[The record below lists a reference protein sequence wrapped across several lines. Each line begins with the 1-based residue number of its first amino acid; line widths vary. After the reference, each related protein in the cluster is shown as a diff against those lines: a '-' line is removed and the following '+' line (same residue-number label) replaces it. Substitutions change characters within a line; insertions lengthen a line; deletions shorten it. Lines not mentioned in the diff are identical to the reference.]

1 MKFSVLYRSF
11 APVFDTILFFIIFFF
26 RRTSYFKSFN
36 APVFANGRGGIKKTE
51 MSKEK
56 FIYNKQ
62 TLQYEQI
69 EVSWKEVGLKVF
81 GFFCAILFTLALT
94 FPLWRKLIPVDSQI
108 QQKNQE
114 IEQYALK
121 LDAMQ
126 KHVETMDKAL
136 SSLHNRSNGVYRK
149 MFNMNPMDE
158 SRWLSGTGGH
168 DKYANFAKFASTES
182 IIDMQERVEL
192 LSRQI
197 GLHSKSLDTIAGMV
211 NEKEKM
217 LSSIPSIKPVREDKL
232 HESISVLSGFGYRIH
247 PIYKVKRFHAGID
260 FSADQGVAIQATGDG
275 VVIRAGKDGGY
286 GNVVVISHGY
296 GYETLYGHMSKIEV
310 QEGQHLKRG
319 QRIGLIGSTGAST
332 GPHCHYEVHVNGTVV
347 NPLNFVHD
355 GLTPSEYA
363 ALVQAAMS
371 ENNSFD

>member
-1 MKFSVLYRSF
+1 
-11 APVFDTILFFIIFFF
+11 
-26 RRTSYFKSFN
+26 
-36 APVFANGRGGIKKTE
+36 

-69 EVSWKEVGLKVF
+69 EVSWKEIGLKIF
-81 GFFCAILFTLALT
+81 GFICAIIMT
-94 FPLWRKLIPVDSQI
+94 FVITYPLWRPIIPVSAEVQR
-108 QQKNQE
+108 KNQE
-114 IEQYALK
+114 IEQLVLRY
-121 LDAMQ
+121 DAMQ

-136 SSLHNRSNGVYRK
+136 ASLHNRSNGVYRK
-149 MFNMNPMDE
+149 MFNMDPIDE
-158 SRWLSGTGGH
+158 SRWLAGSGGH
-168 DKYANFAKFASTES
+168 DKYANLAKFASAETVIET
-182 IIDMQERVEL
+182 QERVEI
-192 LSRQI
+192 LSHQI
-197 GLHSKSLDTIAGMV
+197 ALHSRSLDTIAGLV

-247 PIYKVKRFHAGID
+247 PIYRVKRFHAGID
-260 FSADQGVAIQATGDG
+260 FSADHGTAIQATGDG
-275 VVIRAGKDGGY
+275 VVVRAGRDGGY

-310 QEGQHLKRG
+310 QDGQRVKRG

-332 GPHCHYEVHVNGTVV
+332 GPHCHYEVHVNGKVV
-347 NPLNFVHD
+347 NPLSFVHD

>member
-1 MKFSVLYRSF
+1 VYC
-11 APVFDTILFFIIFFF
+11 FFGGGHGG
-26 RRTSYFKSFN
+26 FN
-36 APVFANGRGGIKKTE
+36 NTE
-51 MSKEK
+51 MSKER

-62 TLQYEQI
+62 TLQYEKI
-69 EVSWKEVGLKVF
+69 EVSGKEVALKVF
-81 GFFCAILFTLALT
+81 GFFCAVLTTLAIT

-114 IEQYALK
+114 IEQLVLRY
-121 LDAMQ
+121 DAMQ

-149 MFNMNPMDE
+149 MFNMSPMDE
-158 SRWLSGTGGH
+158 SRWLAGIGGH
-168 DKYANFAKFASTES
+168 DKYDNLAKFASSQTVVET
-182 IIDMQERVEL
+182 QERVEL

-197 GLHSKSLDTIAGMV
+197 AVHSKSLDTISGLV
-211 NEKEKM
+211 NEKERM

-275 VVIRAGKDGGY
+275 VVTRAGRDGGY

-310 QEGQHLKRG
+310 QDGQKVKRG

>member
-1 MKFSVLYRSF
+1 
-11 APVFDTILFFIIFFF
+11 
-26 RRTSYFKSFN
+26 
-36 APVFANGRGGIKKTE
+36 

-69 EVSWKEVGLKVF
+69 EVSWKEIGLKAF
-81 GFFCAILFTLALT
+81 GIFCAITMTFGIT
-94 FPLWRKLIPVDSQI
+94 FPLWRQLIPVSAEVQR
-108 QQKNQE
+108 KNQE
-114 IEQYALK
+114 IEQLVLK
-121 LDAMQ
+121 YDAMQ

-136 SSLHNRSNGVYRK
+136 SSLHSRSNGVYRK
-149 MFNMNPMDE
+149 MFNMDPIDE
-158 SRWLSGTGGH
+158 SRWLAGSGGH
-168 DKYANFAKFASTES
+168 DKYANLAKFASAETVIET
-182 IIDMQERVEL
+182 QERVEL
-192 LSRQI
+192 LSHQI
-197 GLHSKSLDTIAGMV
+197 ALHSRSLDTIAGMV

-232 HESISVLSGFGYRIH
+232 HESINVLSGFGYRIH
-247 PIYKVKRFHAGID
+247 PIYRVKKFHAGID
-260 FSADQGVAIQATGDG
+260 FSADHGTAIQATGDG
-275 VVIRAGKDGGY
+275 VVVRAGRDGGY

-310 QEGQHLKRG
+310 QNGQKVKRG

-332 GPHCHYEVHVNGTVV
+332 GPHCHYEVHVNGKVV
-347 NPLNFVHD
+347 NPLSFVHD

>member
-1 MKFSVLYRSF
+1 MHPLF
-11 APVFDTILFFIIFFF
+11 A
-26 RRTSYFKSFN
+26 S
-36 APVFANGRGGIKKTE
+36 GGCGIKQTE

-62 TLQYEQI
+62 TLQYERI
-69 EVSWKEVGLKVF
+69 EVSGKEVGLKIF
-81 GFFCAILFTLALT
+81 GFISAAVMTAVLT
-94 FPLWRKLIPVDSQI
+94 FPLWKQLIPVDARL

-121 LDAMQ
+121 LNAMQ

-158 SRWLSGTGGH
+158 SRWLAGTGGH
-168 DKYANFAKFASTES
+168 DKYADFAKFASTES
-182 IIDMQERVEL
+182 IIDMQDRVEL

-197 GLHSKSLDTIAGMV
+197 GLHSRSLDTIAGLV

-275 VVIRAGKDGGY
+275 VIVRAGKDGGY
-286 GNVVVISHGY
+286 GNVVVIKHGY

-310 QEGQHLKRG
+310 QEGQHVKRG
-319 QRIGLIGSTGAST
+319 QRIGLIGSTGHST

-347 NPLNFVHD
+347 NPLDFVHD

>member
-1 MKFSVLYRSF
+1 
-11 APVFDTILFFIIFFF
+11 
-26 RRTSYFKSFN
+26 
-36 APVFANGRGGIKKTE
+36 

-62 TLQYEQI
+62 TLQYERI
-69 EVSWKEVGLKVF
+69 EVSGKEVGLKIF
-81 GFFCAILFTLALT
+81 GFISAAVMTAVLT
-94 FPLWRKLIPVDSQI
+94 FPLWKQLIPVDSRL

-114 IEQYALK
+114 IEQLTLK
-121 LDAMQ
+121 YDAMQ

-149 MFNMNPMDE
+149 MFNMSPIDE
-158 SRWLSGTGGH
+158 SRWLAGTGGH
-168 DKYANFAKFASTES
+168 EKYADLAKFASSQT
-182 IIDMQERVEL
+182 IIATQDRIEL

-197 GLHSKSLDTIAGMV
+197 GLHSRSLDTIAGLV

-232 HESISVLSGFGYRIH
+232 HGSISLLSGFGYRIH

-275 VVIRAGKDGGY
+275 VIVRAGKDGGY
-286 GNVVVISHGY
+286 GNVVVIKHGY

-310 QEGQHLKRG
+310 QEGQHVKRG
-319 QRIGLIGSTGAST
+319 QRIGLIGSTGHST
-332 GPHCHYEVHVNGTVV
+332 GPHCHYEVHVNGSVV
-347 NPLNFVHD
+347 NPLDFVHD

-363 ALVQAAMS
+363 ALVQAAMAES
-371 ENNSFD
+371 NSFD